1 MLNFK
6 YSTDPKSGQTIIMT
20 SLSGKPLLTTPQ
32 LNKGTAFSEKERLLF
47 HLQGKL
53 PIRVET
59 LEEQVAR
66 AYRQFQNYKDPLTQN
81 IFLNSL
87 LDNNQN
93 LFYQLV
99 SEHLMEF
106 LPIIYTPIVG
116 TAVKQFSTEYRSPR
130 GLYISY
136 PERAHIRTIL
146 KNRSNPEIDLIVVTD
161 GEGVLG
167 IGDQGI
173 GGMDIP
179 IAKLMVYT
187 LCGGINPNKTLP
199 ILLDVGT
206 NNQSLLDDPLYLGW
220 RHPRVT
226 GQEYDNF
233 IDDFVQTVKELFPR
247 VFLHWEDFGR
257 DNARK
262 HLERYQNQLCT
273 FNDDMQ
279 GTGVVT
285 LAAILGGVHALGQSL
300 KDQRIVVFGAGTAGT
315 GIADQ
320 IKEGLLKEGLSSKEA
335 HQRFWLLDRPGLLL
349 DTTPGLTD
357 FQKPYARPQAEVA
370 HWQLAQANHISLLDV
385 IKNVKPTILIGSS
398 AVAHAF
404 NQEIIQALCAQVN
417 RPLVLPLSNPTERCE
432 ASPEEILR
440 WSEGKALIATGGPF
454 APVKFNQE
462 WREIAQCNNA
472 LVFPG
477 LGLGVITVQAK
488 RLSNQCLWVAC
499 QALASCAPI
508 LKDPNAPLLPSLH
521 KAREVAVKIAHAVAQ
536 QILDE
541 GQAEIIPNDL
551 SAAIDKA
558 LWTPHYFEYTPFTR

>member
-1 MLNFK
+1 MLDFK
-6 YSTDPKSGQTIIMT
+6 YSIDPKTGQTIIMT
-20 SLSGKPLLTTPQ
+20 SLCGKPLLTTPQ
-32 LNKGTAFSEKERLLF
+32 LNKGTAFSEKERILF

-53 PIRVET
+53 PNRIET
-59 LEEQVAR
+59 LEEQVTR

-106 LPIIYTPIVG
+106 LPVIYTPIVG
-116 TAVKQFSTEYRSPR
+116 TAVKQFSTEYRTPR

-136 PERAHIRTIL
+136 PERAHMRTIL

-206 NNQSLLDDPLYLGW
+206 NNQTLLDDPLYLGW

-226 GQEYDNF
+226 GKEY
-233 IDDFVQTVKELFPR
+233 DDFVDNFVCAVKELFPS

-285 LAAILGGVHALGQSL
+285 LAALLGGVHSLGQSL

-320 IKEGLLKEGLSSKEA
+320 IKESLCKEGLSAKEA
-335 HQRFWLLDRPGLLL
+335 YERFWLLDRPGLLL
-349 DTTPGLTD
+349 DNTIGLTD
-357 FQKPYARPQAEVA
+357 FQKPYARPHAEVA
-370 HWQLAQANHISLLDV
+370 HWQLVQNDRITLLDV
-385 IKNVKPTILIGSS
+385 IKNVKPTILIGAS

-404 NQEIIQALCAQVN
+404 TQEIIQSLCAGVD

-432 ASPEEILR
+432 ASPEEILH
-440 WSEGKALIATGGPF
+440 WSQGKALIATGSPF
-454 APVKFNQE
+454 APVKFNNE

-477 LGLGVITVQAK
+477 LGLGIITVQAK

-499 QALASCAPI
+499 QALADCAPI
-508 LKDPNAPLLPSLH
+508 LKDPNAPLLPSLSV
-521 KAREVAVKIAHAVAQ
+521 AREVAIKIALAVAQ

-541 GQAEIIPNDL
+541 GQAGIVPKDL
-551 SAAIDKA
+551 TTAIHQA
-558 LWTPHYFEYTPFTR
+558 VWTPHYFEYRKM

>member
-1 MLNFK
+1 MLDFK
-6 YSTDPKSGQTIIMT
+6 YSIDPKTGQTIIMT
-20 SLSGKPLLTTPQ
+20 SLCGKPLLTTPQ
-32 LNKGTAFSEKERLLF
+32 LNKGTAFSEKERVLF

-53 PIRVET
+53 PSRIET
-59 LEEQVAR
+59 LEEQVTR

-106 LPIIYTPIVG
+106 LPVIYTPIVG
-116 TAVKQFSTEYRSPR
+116 TAVKQFSTEYRTPR

-136 PERAHIRTIL
+136 PERAHMRTIL

-187 LCGGINPNKTLP
+187 LCGGINPNRTLP

-206 NNQSLLDDPLYLGW
+206 NNQNLLDDPLYLGW
-220 RHPRVT
+220 RHPRIT
-226 GQEYDNF
+226 GKEY
-233 IDDFVQTVKELFPR
+233 DDFVDDFVCAVKELFPT

-285 LAAILGGVHALGQSL
+285 LAALLSGVHALGQSL

-320 IKEGLLKEGLSSKEA
+320 IKESLCKEGLSAEEA
-335 HQRFWLLDRPGLLL
+335 YQHFWLLDRPGLLL
-349 DTTPGLTD
+349 DNTIGLTD
-357 FQKPYARPQAEVA
+357 FQKPYARPHAEVA
-370 HWQLAQANHISLLDV
+370 QWQLAQNDRITLLDV
-385 IKNVKPTILIGSS
+385 IKNVKPTILIGAS

-404 NQEIIQALCAQVN
+404 TQEIIQSLCAGVD

-432 ASPEEILR
+432 ASPEEILH
-440 WSEGKALIATGGPF
+440 WSQGKALIATGSPF
-454 APVKFNQE
+454 APVKFNNE

-477 LGLGVITVQAK
+477 LGLGIITVQAK
-488 RLSNQCLWVAC
+488 RLSNECLWVAC
-499 QALASCAPI
+499 QALADCAPI
-508 LKDPNAPLLPSLH
+508 LKDPNAPLLPSLSV
-521 KAREVAVKIAHAVAQ
+521 AREVAIKIAQAVAQ
-536 QILDE
+536 QKLDE
-541 GQAEIIPNDL
+541 GQAGIVPKDL
-551 SAAIDKA
+551 TTAINQA
-558 LWTPHYFEYTPFTR
+558 VWTPHYFEYRKM

>member
-1 MLNFK
+1 MLDFK
-6 YSTDPKSGQTIIMT
+6 YSIDPKTGQTIIMT
-20 SLSGKPLLTTPQ
+20 SLCGKPLLTTPQ
-32 LNKGTAFSEKERLLF
+32 LNKGTAFSEKERVLF

-53 PIRVET
+53 PSRIET
-59 LEEQVAR
+59 LEEQVTR

-106 LPIIYTPIVG
+106 LPVIYTPIVG
-116 TAVKQFSTEYRSPR
+116 TAVKQFSTEYRTPR

-136 PERAHIRTIL
+136 PERAHMRTIL

-187 LCGGINPNKTLP
+187 LCGGINPNRTLP

-206 NNQSLLDDPLYLGW
+206 NNQNLLDDPLYLGW
-220 RHPRVT
+220 RHPRIT
-226 GQEYDNF
+226 GKEY
-233 IDDFVQTVKELFPR
+233 DDFVDDFVCAVKELFPT

-285 LAAILGGVHALGQSL
+285 LAALLSGVHALGQSL

-320 IKEGLLKEGLSSKEA
+320 IKESLCKEGLSAEEA
-335 HQRFWLLDRPGLLL
+335 YQHFWLLDRPGLLL
-349 DTTPGLTD
+349 DNTIGLTD
-357 FQKPYARPQAEVA
+357 FQKPYARPHAEVA
-370 HWQLAQANHISLLDV
+370 QWQLAQNDRITLLDV
-385 IKNVKPTILIGSS
+385 IKNVKPTILIGAS

-404 NQEIIQALCAQVN
+404 TQEIIQSLCAGVD

-432 ASPEEILR
+432 ASPEEILH
-440 WSEGKALIATGGPF
+440 WSQGKALIATGSPF
-454 APVKFNQE
+454 APVKFNNE

-477 LGLGVITVQAK
+477 LGLGIITVQAK
-488 RLSNQCLWVAC
+488 RLSNECLWVAC
-499 QALASCAPI
+499 QALADCAPI
-508 LKDPNAPLLPSLH
+508 LKDPNAPLLPSLSV
-521 KAREVAVKIAHAVAQ
+521 AREVAIKIAHAVAQ

-541 GQAEIIPNDL
+541 GQAGIVPKDL
-551 SAAIDKA
+551 TTAINQA
-558 LWTPHYFEYTPFTR
+558 VWTPHYFEYRKM